1 MKSPALL
8 FGSLVLG
15 AMLCYSPPLGAQSDS
30 CALLKPA
37 DLTPFLG
44 GPMMAKNHGGACSWT
59 AVGSTRKLIAVA
71 KAGSGPAAQ
80 MAFAGAR
87 QAAGKGGASSV
98 TDEAGIGD
106 KALRPVARKVI
117 AAF

>member
-1 MKSPALL
+1 MKCPALL
-8 FGSLVLG
+8 FGRFV
-15 AMLCYSPPLGAQSDS
+15 
-30 CALLKPA
+30 
-37 DLTPFLG
+37 LG
-44 GPMMAKNHGGACSWT
+44 GPD
-59 AVGSTRKLIAVA
+59 
-71 KAGSGPAAQ
+71 AQ

-87 QAAGKGGASSV
+87 QAAGKGGTSSV